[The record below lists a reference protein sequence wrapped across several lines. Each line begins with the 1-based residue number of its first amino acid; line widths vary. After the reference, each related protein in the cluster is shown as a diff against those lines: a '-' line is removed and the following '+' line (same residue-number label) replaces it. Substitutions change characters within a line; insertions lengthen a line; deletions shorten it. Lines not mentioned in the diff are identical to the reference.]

1 MTFRLRRLVT
11 MIALFSIL
19 GMLVVACGGGT
30 DTGTDTGQSTTAVGT
45 DTPGDTAATTAP
57 DAAEP
62 LTEETATMMM
72 EETST
77 MMMDESSTAMMEETS
92 TAMMDE
98 TATAMMDETATV
110 EGAASETAT
119 TEGGTAAG
127 GAAMTLPADCT
138 NVELQYWNPFTG
150 PDQPFMQQLVDSFNS
165 ENENIEVIMTAQAE
179 YNTQLATAAASG
191 SLPDVAIINE
201 DQVATQAFRNVIR
214 PMGDIVGQ
222 IGLSASDFPEVAWNA
237 GTVAGEQYGIPLSF
251 VAMTMFYNQDL
262 LTAAGLSAPPT
273 NREEFEA
280 AAAAMTQDGNNGFM
294 LTTGFP
300 VQQIFQQLL
309 HQYGGTEF
317 SEDGTEATWNS
328 EAGVQALQWMVDAQ
342 QNYSQPNLEV
352 DAELNA
358 FKTGTVGMIW
368 NGSWQIPNLTGDAVE
383 FTGMAAPVPQIG
395 DQPAVW
401 AGGPL
406 LTLPARAGEADA
418 CKDAAAGM
426 LIRYLIDNSAQW
438 AEGGNIPAYNP
449 AREDA
454 AFTAL
459 PQAALATSVENPI
472 FPPSVPG
479 VGDAFV
485 PLSEAVA
492 AVMGGVETDIQAALD
507 NAATT
512 ANQILAENQQNYG
525 DAPAAP

>member
-1 MTFRLRRLVT
+1 MAFRLRRLVT
-11 MIALFSIL
+11 MITLFSIL
-19 GMLVVACGGGT
+19 GMLIVACGGGT
-30 DTGTDTGQSTTAVGT
+30 DTDDGTGQSTTAVGT
-45 DTPGDTAATTAP
+45 DSPEDTAATVAP
-57 DAAEP
+57 DAA
-62 LTEETATMMM
+62 TTTKEETATMATEETSMAMM
-72 EETST
+72 EEAATT
-77 MMMDESSTAMMEETS
+77 VEETATAMMEET
-92 TAMMDE
+92 
-98 TATAMMDETATV
+98 ATA
-110 EGAASETAT
+110 EGSASETAT
-119 TEGGTAAG
+119 TEGGAAAAG
-127 GAAMTLPADCT
+127 GPAMELPADCT
-138 NVELQYWNPFTG
+138 NVELQYWNPFIG
-150 PDQPFMQQLVDSFNS
+150 PDQPFMQQLVDSFNG
-165 ENENIEVIMTAQAE
+165 ENENIEVIMTAQSE
-179 YNTQLATAAASG
+179 YNTQLATASASG
-191 SLPDVAIINE
+191 TLPDVAIINE

-214 PMGDIVGQ
+214 PMGDVVQ
-222 IGLSASDFPEVAWNA
+222 QMGLSASDFPEVAWNA

-251 VAMTMFYNQDL
+251 VAMTMYYNRDL

-309 HQYGGTEF
+309 HQYGGDEF
-317 SEDGTEATWNS
+317 NEDGTEATWNS
-328 EAGVQALQWMVDAQ
+328 EAGVQALQWMVNAQ

-358 FKTGTVGMIW
+358 FKTGTVGTIW

-383 FTGMAAPVPQIG
+383 FSGQIAPVPQIG

-406 LTLPARAGEADA
+406 LTLPTRSGEADA

-426 LIRYLIDNSAQW
+426 LIRYLIDNSAEW
-438 AEGGNIPAYNP
+438 AKGGHIPAFNQ

-454 AFTAL
+454 GFTLL
-459 PQAALATSVENPI
+459 PQAALAESVENPV
-472 FPPSVPG
+472 FPPSIPG

-485 PLSEAVA
+485 PLSEALA
-492 AVMGGVETDIQAALD
+492 AVVGGVETDIKAALD

-525 DAPAAP
+525 DAPVAP